1 MTALAGA
8 AQRPRRSEGVYR
20 RAARRFLHS
29 RLAVLGLAFLVL
41 VVLAAIFAPLVAP
54 HDPDQVF
61 WDAVRSPPSLQY
73 WCGTDEI
80 GRDIFS
86 RLLYGARVSL
96 EIVFGAVAMGLV
108 IGSSI
113 GLFAG
118 FMGGWVDDL
127 IMRIIDGLQAFPAL
141 ILALAIVAVLG
152 PNLTNA
158 MLAIGVTNIP
168 EFARLV
174 RGQVLLVREQDYIQ
188 AARALGASKLRI
200 MAFHLWPSVV
210 GNVIVYASLR
220 TAGALLAESSLAFL
234 GLGAAPPTPTWGQML
249 ATSLSYISYWWM
261 GFFPGLAIFLAVL
274 AFNFVGDGIRDALD
288 ARSN

>member
-1 MTALAGA
+1 
-8 AQRPRRSEGVYR
+8 VYH
-20 RAARRFLHS
+20 RAARRFLRQ

-41 VVLAAIFAPLVAP
+41 LILVAIFAPLVAP
-54 HDPDQVF
+54 HDPDEVF
-61 WDAVRSPPSLQY
+61 WDAVRSPPSLHY
-73 WCGTDEI
+73 WFGTDEV
-80 GRDIFS
+80 GRDILS
-86 RLLYGARVSL
+86 RLIYGARVSL
-96 EIVFGAVAMGLV
+96 QVVFGAVAIGLV

-118 FMGGWVDDL
+118 FIGGWVDDI

-152 PNLTNA
+152 PNLTNS
-158 MLAIGVTNIP
+158 MLAIGITNIP

-174 RGQVLLVREQDYIQ
+174 RGQVLVVREQDYIQ
-188 AARALGASKLRI
+188 AARALGANNLRI
-200 MAFHLWPSVV
+200 MVFHLWPSVV

-220 TAGALLAESSLAFL
+220 TAGALLTESSLAFL

-261 GFFPGLAIFLAVL
+261 GFFPGLAIFVAVL

-288 ARSN
+288 ARSR